1 MKYAVTYYDWKAKEL
16 LREEFSNSRGAM
28 SFYLW
33 VLDRPYVSAAF
44 LWNSDKEKMI
54 RSKVKNDL

>member
-1 MKYAVTYYDWKAKEL
+1 MNYSVTYYDCDDKEL
-16 LREEFSNSRGAM
+16 LREEFSNSNGAM

-44 LWNSDKEKMI
+44 LWNSDKGKML
-54 RSKVKNDL
+54 RSKIKNDL